1 VVNRHLGRTFLHD
14 RIREQGGAYGAFS
27 VLDIRSGIIT
37 MLSYRDPNTS
47 KTLEV
52 YRQAG
57 EWLQQ
62 VTLDDEAL
70 LQAIIGTIGDI
81 DGHQLPDARGF
92 SAFVRHLAGDDDHYR
107 QQVRDSILAVNRED
121 FVRYGR
127 ALADLSQQW
136 RVVLLGGEGNMNPEL
151 GLTTRTVVL

>member
-1 VVNRHLGRTFLHD
+1 
-14 RIREQGGAYGAFS
+14 
-27 VLDIRSGIIT
+27 
-37 MLSYRDPNTS
+37 
-47 KTLEV
+47 
-52 YRQAG
+52 
-57 EWLQQ
+57 
-62 VTLDDEAL
+62 
-70 LQAIIGTIGDI
+70 
-81 DGHQLPDARGF
+81 
-92 SAFVRHLAGDDDHYR
+92 VRHLAGDDDHYR